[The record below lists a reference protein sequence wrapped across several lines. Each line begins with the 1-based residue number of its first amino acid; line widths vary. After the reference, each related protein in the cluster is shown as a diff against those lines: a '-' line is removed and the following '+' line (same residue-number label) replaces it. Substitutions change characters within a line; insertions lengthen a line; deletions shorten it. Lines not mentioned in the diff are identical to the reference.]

1 MDLLIALIVV
11 FLSYYFFHTL
21 IAVLI
26 VLAICVLALYFVRGL
41 RSGRF

>member
-11 FLSYYFFHTL
+11 FLAYYFFHTL